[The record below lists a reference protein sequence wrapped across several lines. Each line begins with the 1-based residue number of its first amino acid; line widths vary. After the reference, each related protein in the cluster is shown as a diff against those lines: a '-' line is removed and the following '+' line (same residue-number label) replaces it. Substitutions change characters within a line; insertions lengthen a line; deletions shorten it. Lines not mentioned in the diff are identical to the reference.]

1 MGTRHSIIS
10 RCCVKFHLP
19 PSDTVPSLT
28 SSSGTARSSAEE
40 RTMALA
46 RTSDDSSKLDTSGT
60 IVLRPEH
67 LRLGMYVD
75 LNCSWFRH
83 PFPRRSFKLTSQ
95 SQIATIRGLGLA
107 TVLVYPRESDSDAE
121 VDADGTPLAPA
132 PASLNPTTVTASN
145 QVLAE
150 PDVPPTDE
158 ELPTHGDY
166 HQAVELAS
174 EAYRQM
180 LDTSSQMMKDLTT
193 GSEEGLRSAQGMIGG
208 LSALL
213 TNTEAAGTVA
223 SAFDPEDIGNASVLH
238 ALNVATLSMMVAQHF
253 EIDPEALQLIGMAG
267 LLLDVGE
274 QRIPR
279 HILQSRARRS
289 VVENVKYQLHPYLG
303 VEMLRRYPGFPE
315 EVLDVI
321 RCHHERLD
329 GSGYPE
335 RLKGDQ
341 ISLPTRIVSA
351 VDHYDTLV
359 NSLHPE
365 EALSPAE
372 ALATMYRHQNQLF
385 APDVVVAM
393 IHTLGVYPPGTV
405 VALSDNALGLVLNIN
420 FKHRLKPLV
429 LIYDPTAPPEQPHT
443 VDLLEQSGLT
453 ILRAMPREELAQEVV
468 EYFRIKRW
476 TGYFIQASMRTA

>member
-1 MGTRHSIIS
+1 MA
-10 RCCVKFHLP
+10 LP
-19 PSDTVPSLT
+19 RPSDESPKFDKADILT
-28 SSSGTARSSAEE
+28 
-40 RTMALA
+40 
-46 RTSDDSSKLDTSGT
+46 
-60 IVLRPEH
+60 LRPEH

-75 LNCSWFRH
+75 LNCSWFKH

-107 TVLVYPRESDSDAE
+107 TVLVYPQDSDAE
-121 VDADGTPLAPA
+121 TETVTDECPQEPSPAETEGSVTTTDEAADHETPLPE
-132 PASLNPTTVTASN
+132 S
-145 QVLAE
+145 E
-150 PDVPPTDE
+150 PPS
-158 ELPTHGDY
+158 HGDY

-180 LDTSSQMMKDLTT
+180 LSRSSQMMKDLGG
-193 GSEEGLRSAQGMIGG
+193 GSQEGLRSAQLMIGG
-208 LSALL
+208 LSTLL
-213 TNTEAAGTVA
+213 TNTEAAGTIA
-223 SAFDPEDIGNASVLH
+223 SAFDPEDIGDANVLH

-253 EIDPEALQLIGMAG
+253 DIDQEALQLIGMAG

-279 HILQSRARRS
+279 HILAARGRRS
-289 VVENVKYQLHPYLG
+289 EVENVKYQMHPYHS
-303 VEMLRRYPGFPE
+303 VELLRHFTGFPE

-321 RCHHERLD
+321 RSHHERLD

-335 RLKGDQ
+335 KLKGDQ

-372 ALATMYRHQNQLF
+372 ALATMYRYQKQLF
-385 APDVVVAM
+385 SSEVVVAM
-393 IHTLGVYPPGTV
+393 IHTLGIYPPGTV
-405 VALSDNALGLVLNIN
+405 VVLSDGSFGVVLNIN

-429 LIYDPTAPPEQPHT
+429 LLYDRDASPEQPHI
-443 VDLLEQSGLT
+443 VDLREQADLS
-453 ILRAMPREELAQEVV
+453 ILQAVPRDQLPQPVLR
-468 EYFRIKRW
+468 YFRIKRW
-476 TGYFIQASMRTA
+476 TGYVIQSTIQST